1 MPRGYPALTGN
12 QKQEIIIRIKD
23 KGEKVSDLS
32 KEYGVV
38 TKTIY
43 NLLKKQLNQPNIA
56 LELAKIRRE
65 RDVLLQMV
73 GQFAL
78 DDQSRKKK
86 STKNQF

>member
-1 MPRGYPALTGN
+1 MPRGYPALTKS
-12 QKQEIIIRIKD
+12 QKQEIISRIKD

-43 NLLKKQLNQPNIA
+43 DLLKKQLNQPNIA
-56 LELAKIRRE
+56 LELAKVRRE

-73 GQFAL
+73 GQFVL
-78 DDQSRKKK
+78 DDKARKKN

>member
-1 MPRGYPALTGN
+1 MPRGYPALTKS
-12 QKQEIIIRIKD
+12 QKQEIISRIKD

-43 NLLKKQLNQPNIA
+43 DLLKKQLNQPNIA
-56 LELAKIRRE
+56 SELAKVRRE

-73 GQFAL
+73 GQFVL
-78 DDQSRKKK
+78 DDKARKKN
-86 STKNQF
+86 STKNRI

>member
-1 MPRGYPALTGN
+1 MPRGYPALTKD
-12 QKQEIIIRIKD
+12 QKQAIITRIKE

-56 LELAKIRRE
+56 LELSKVKRE

-73 GQFAL
+73 GQFVL
-78 DDQSRKKK
+78 DDKARKKS
-86 STKNQF
+86 STKNRF